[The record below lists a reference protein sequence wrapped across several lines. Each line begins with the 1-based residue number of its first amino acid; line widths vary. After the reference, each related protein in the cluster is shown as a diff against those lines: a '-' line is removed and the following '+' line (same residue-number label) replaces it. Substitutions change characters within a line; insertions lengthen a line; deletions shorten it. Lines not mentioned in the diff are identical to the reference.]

1 MKRPLALAAATLFSC
16 AAFAQAPEVPKAKC
30 EPKPVYPGPKAM
42 QDAEKTE
49 ALQKQ
54 LKDYQECIRAYIA
67 ERRATIQANDTA
79 MRAAAEEHNTVIS
92 KVRADQDAAKAA
104 QDGEAKK

>member
-1 MKRPLALAAATLFSC
+1 MKRALAFAATSLFAC
-16 AAFAQAPEVPKAKC
+16 GVFAQAPEVPKAKC
-30 EPKPVYPGPKAM
+30 EPKPVYPGSKAM

-49 ALQKQ
+49 AFQKQ

-67 ERRATIQANDTA
+67 ERRAVIQANDTA
-79 MRAAAEEHNTVIS
+79 MRAAADEHNTVIS

-104 QDGEAKK
+104 QGGEAKK

>member
-1 MKRPLALAAATLFSC
+1 
-16 AAFAQAPEVPKAKC
+16 
-30 EPKPVYPGPKAM
+30 M

-49 ALQKQ
+49 AFQKQ

-67 ERRATIQANDTA
+67 ERRAVIQANDTA
-79 MRAAAEEHNTVIS
+79 MRAAADEHNTVIT

-104 QDGEAKK
+104 LGGEAKK